1 MHPSESLILEFSGN
15 VATSSTSIP
24 LQPDL
29 PECMASSVAVPAGG
43 LSLQISAKLGTAGYF
58 TRLLS

>member
-1 MHPSESLILEFSGN
+1 MYPSESLILEFSGN

-43 LSLQISAKLGTAGYF
+43 LSRGA
-58 TRLLS
+58 

>member
-29 PECMASSVAVPAGG
+29 PECMASSVAVTRFSALTSGTVLKMP
-43 LSLQISAKLGTAGYF
+43 ISQSILV
-58 TRLLS
+58 